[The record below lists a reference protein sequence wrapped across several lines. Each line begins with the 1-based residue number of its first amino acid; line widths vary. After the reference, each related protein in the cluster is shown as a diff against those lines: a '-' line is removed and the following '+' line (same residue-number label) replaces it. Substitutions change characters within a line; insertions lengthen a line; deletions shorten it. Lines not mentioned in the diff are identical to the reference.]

1 MTNVLRA
8 TPVKG
13 LDDADAINYDSDQ
26 DIIKRTK
33 LEDGKWRFYEGDRL
47 LAEADAPIEPT
58 REILEQ
64 WAGAVRA
71 RTHRELDQ
79 GDIDKRDA
87 ARANKTRESN
97 SGIVGADGEPLDSNV
112 PTDTTVVE
120 SVEVADTTT
129 IDDDPDAFV
138 DAKIASAEKKIKA
151 IIIKGNELQDLL
163 DELKEEGAA
172 LTKDK
177 LKWIKMKE
185 AING

>member
-26 DIIKRTK
+26 DIINRTVK
-33 LEDGKWRFYEGDRL
+33 EDGKWRFYEGDRL
-47 LAEADAPIEPT
+47 LAEADAPGEPT

-87 ARANKTRESN
+87 ARAAQTRESN
-97 SGIVGADGEPLDSNV
+97 SGIVGADGEPLASDAAHSGADLV
-112 PTDTTVVE
+112 P
-120 SVEVADTTT
+120 VEVEDTAT

-138 DAKIASAEKKIKA
+138 ESKIQSAKKKLKA
-151 IIIKGNELQDLL
+151 IHIKRTEMLEVLEGLQEETDTLL
-163 DELKEEGAA
+163 GEQ
-172 LTKDK
+172 TK
-177 LKWIKMKE
+177 
-185 AING
+185 